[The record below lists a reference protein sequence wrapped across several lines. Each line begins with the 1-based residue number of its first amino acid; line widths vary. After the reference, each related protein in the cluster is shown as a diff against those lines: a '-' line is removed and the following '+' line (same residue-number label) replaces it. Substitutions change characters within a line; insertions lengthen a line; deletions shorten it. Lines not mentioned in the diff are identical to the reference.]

1 MKYLSEFRDPE
12 IADKIVKNIHSDL
25 IQIKNSKK
33 KKIRL
38 MEVCGG
44 HTHTIFKYGLEQLLP
59 KEIELIHGPG
69 CPVCVLP
76 MNKVDECVYLA
87 EEKNVTLTTFGDAI
101 RVPGSKK
108 SLMQAKAEG
117 ADIRIVYSPLDALEI
132 AANNP
137 DTEVVFF
144 ALGFETT
151 MPSTALTIQEAEKEN
166 INNFSILCN
175 HITIPQT
182 LKALLETENLNLDAF
197 IGPGHVNMI
206 IGTEVYEFIVNKYKK
221 PIVVSGFEPI
231 DILQSIS
238 MIIKQIKENR
248 CKIENQYKRV
258 VSTKGNTIA
267 QKAIDKVYRVKDYS
281 EWRGLGMIPES
292 GVMLRDEYSFYDAE
306 KKYNLRSIST
316 PDPEKCQCG
325 EVLQG
330 LIKPFECM
338 LFGKECN
345 PQNPIGALMVSSEGS
360 CAAYY
365 TYKFSDKN
373 SVINDK

>member
-1 MKYLSEFRDPE
+1 MKYLSEFRDPVL
-12 IADKIVKNIHSDL
+12 ADKLLNEIKIDIDL
-25 IQIKNSKK
+25 LKYSER
-33 KKIRL
+33 KIRM

-76 MNKVDECVYLA
+76 INKVDECVELA
-87 EEKNVTLTTFGDAI
+87 EEKQVILTTFGDAI

-108 SLMQAKAEG
+108 SLLQAKAEG
-117 ADIRIVYSPLDALEI
+117 ADIRIVYSPMDALDI
-132 AANNP
+132 AVKNP
-137 DTEVVFF
+137 GKDVVFF

-151 MPSTALTIQEAEKEN
+151 MPSTALTVQEAKKQEVL
-166 INNFSILCN
+166 NFSILCN

-182 LKALLETENLNLDAF
+182 LKALLDTDNLNLDAF

-206 IGTEVYEFIVNKYKK
+206 IGTEVYGFIVNQYKK
-221 PIVVSGFEPI
+221 PIVVSGFEPL

-238 MIIKQIKENR
+238 MLIKQLLENR
-248 CKIENQYKRV
+248 CEIENQYKRV
-258 VSTKGNTIA
+258 VSKKGNIIA
-267 QKAIDKVYRVKDYS
+267 QEAINNVYQIKEYS
-281 EWRGLGMIPES
+281 EWRGLGLIPES
-292 GVMLRDEYSFYDAE
+292 GVKLRNEYELYDAE
-306 KKYNLRSIST
+306 KKYDLKTVNT

-330 LIKPFECM
+330 FIKPYECK
-338 LFGKECN
+338 LFGKECT
-345 PQNPIGALMVSSEGS
+345 PHNPIGALMVSSEGS

-365 TYKFSDKN
+365 NYKYPSEN
-373 SVINDK
+373 SIIS

>member
-1 MKYLSEFRDPE
+1 MKYLSEFRDPVL
-12 IADKIVKNIHSDL
+12 ADKLLNEIKIDIDL
-25 IQIKNSKK
+25 LKYSER
-33 KKIRL
+33 KIRM

-76 MNKVDECVYLA
+76 INKVDECVELA
-87 EEKNVTLTTFGDAI
+87 EEKQVILTTFGDAI

-108 SLMQAKAEG
+108 SLLQAKAEG
-117 ADIRIVYSPLDALEI
+117 ADIRIVYSPMDALDI
-132 AANNP
+132 AVKNP
-137 DTEVVFF
+137 GKDVVFF

-151 MPSTALTIQEAEKEN
+151 MPSTALTVQEAKKQEVL
-166 INNFSILCN
+166 NFSILCN

-182 LKALLETENLNLDAF
+182 LKALLDTDNLNLDAF

-206 IGTEVYEFIVNKYKK
+206 IGTEVYGFIVNQYKK
-221 PIVVSGFEPI
+221 PIVVSGFEPL

-238 MIIKQIKENR
+238 MLIKQLLENR
-248 CKIENQYKRV
+248 CEIENQYKRV
-258 VSTKGNTIA
+258 VSKKGNIIA
-267 QKAIDKVYRVKDYS
+267 QEAINNVYQIKEYS
-281 EWRGLGMIPES
+281 EWRGLGLIPES
-292 GVMLRDEYSFYDAE
+292 GVMLRNEYELYDAE
-306 KKYNLRSIST
+306 KKYDLKTVNT

-330 LIKPFECM
+330 FIKPYECK
-338 LFGKECN
+338 LFGKECT
-345 PQNPIGALMVSSEGS
+345 PHNPIGALMVSSEGS

-365 TYKFSDKN
+365 NYKYPSEN
-373 SVINDK
+373 NVIS

>member
-1 MKYLSEFRDPE
+1 MKYLSEFRDP
-12 IADKIVKNIHSDL
+12 ILADKLINEIKSDIDHL
-25 IQIKNSKK
+25 KYSER
-33 KKIRL
+33 KIRM

-76 MNKVDECVYLA
+76 INKVDECVELA
-87 EEKNVTLTTFGDAI
+87 EEKQVILTTFGDAI

-108 SLMQAKAEG
+108 SLLQAKAEG
-117 ADIRIVYSPLDALEI
+117 ADIRIVYSPMDALDI
-132 AANNP
+132 AVKNP
-137 DTEVVFF
+137 GKDVVFF

-151 MPSTALTIQEAEKEN
+151 MPSTALTVQEAKKQDVL
-166 INNFSILCN
+166 NFSILCN

-182 LKALLETENLNLDAF
+182 LKALLDTDNLNLDAF

-206 IGTEVYEFIVNKYKK
+206 IGTEVYGFIVNQYKK
-221 PIVVSGFEPI
+221 PIVVSGFEPL

-238 MIIKQIKENR
+238 MLIKQLLENR
-248 CKIENQYKRV
+248 CEIENQYKRV
-258 VSTKGNTIA
+258 VSKKGNIIA
-267 QKAIDKVYRVKDYS
+267 QEAINNVYQIKEYS
-281 EWRGLGMIPES
+281 EWRGLGLIPES
-292 GVMLRDEYSFYDAE
+292 GVKLRNEYELYDAE
-306 KKYNLRSIST
+306 KKYDLKTVNT

-330 LIKPFECM
+330 FIKPYECK
-338 LFGKECN
+338 LFGKECT
-345 PQNPIGALMVSSEGS
+345 PHNPIGALMVSSEGS

-365 TYKFSDKN
+365 NYKYPSEN
-373 SVINDK
+373 SIIS

>member
-1 MKYLSEFRDPE
+1 MKYLSEFRDPVL
-12 IADKIVKNIHSDL
+12 ADKLLNEIKIDIDL
-25 IQIKNSKK
+25 LKYSER
-33 KKIRL
+33 KIRM

-76 MNKVDECVYLA
+76 INKVDECVELA
-87 EEKNVTLTTFGDAI
+87 EEKQVILTTFGDAI

-108 SLMQAKAEG
+108 SLLQAKAEG
-117 ADIRIVYSPLDALEI
+117 ADIRIVYSPMDALDI
-132 AANNP
+132 AVKNP
-137 DTEVVFF
+137 GKDVVFF

-151 MPSTALTIQEAEKEN
+151 MPSTALTVQEAKKQEVL
-166 INNFSILCN
+166 NFSILCN

-182 LKALLETENLNLDAF
+182 LKALLDTDNLNLDAF

-206 IGTEVYEFIVNKYKK
+206 IGTEVYGFIVNQYKK
-221 PIVVSGFEPI
+221 PIVVSGFEPL

-238 MIIKQIKENR
+238 MLIKQLLENR
-248 CKIENQYKRV
+248 CEIENQYKRV
-258 VSTKGNTIA
+258 VSKKGNIIA
-267 QKAIDKVYRVKDYS
+267 QEAINNVYQIKEYS
-281 EWRGLGMIPES
+281 EWRGLGLIPES
-292 GVMLRDEYSFYDAE
+292 GVMLRNEYELYDAE
-306 KKYNLRSIST
+306 KKYDLKTVNT

-330 LIKPFECM
+330 FLKPYECK
-338 LFGKECN
+338 LFGKECT
-345 PQNPIGALMVSSEGS
+345 PQNPIGALMVSPEGS

-365 TYKFSDKN
+365 NYKYPSEN
-373 SVINDK
+373 SVIS

>member
-1 MKYLSEFRDPE
+1 MKYLSEFRDPVL
-12 IADKIVKNIHSDL
+12 ADKLLNEIKIDIDL
-25 IQIKNSKK
+25 LKYSER
-33 KKIRL
+33 KIRM

-76 MNKVDECVYLA
+76 INKVDECVELA
-87 EEKNVTLTTFGDAI
+87 EEKQVILTTFGDAI

-108 SLMQAKAEG
+108 SLLQAKAEG
-117 ADIRIVYSPLDALEI
+117 ADIRIVYSPMDALDI
-132 AANNP
+132 ASRNP
-137 DTEVVFF
+137 DKDVVFF

-151 MPSTALTIQEAEKEN
+151 MPSTALTVQEAKKQEVL
-166 INNFSILCN
+166 NFSILCN

-182 LKALLETENLNLDAF
+182 LKALLDTDNLNLDAF

-206 IGTEVYEFIVNKYKK
+206 IGTEVYGFIVNQYKK
-221 PIVVSGFEPI
+221 PIVVSGFEPL

-238 MIIKQIKENR
+238 MLIKQLLENR
-248 CKIENQYKRV
+248 CEIENQYKRV
-258 VSTKGNTIA
+258 VSKKGNIIA
-267 QKAIDKVYRVKDYS
+267 QEAINNVYQIKEYS
-281 EWRGLGMIPES
+281 EWRGLGLIPES
-292 GVMLRDEYSFYDAE
+292 GVMLRNEYELYDAE
-306 KKYNLRSIST
+306 KKYDLKTVNT

-330 LIKPFECM
+330 FIKPYECK
-338 LFGKECN
+338 LFGKECT
-345 PQNPIGALMVSSEGS
+345 PHNPIGALMVSSEGS

-365 TYKFSDKN
+365 NYKYPSEN
-373 SVINDK
+373 SIIS

>member
-1 MKYLSEFRDPE
+1 MKYLSEFRDPVL
-12 IADKIVKNIHSDL
+12 ADKLLNEIKIDIDL
-25 IQIKNSKK
+25 LKYSER
-33 KKIRL
+33 KIRM

-76 MNKVDECVYLA
+76 INKVDECVELA
-87 EEKNVTLTTFGDAI
+87 EEKQVILTTFGDAI

-108 SLMQAKAEG
+108 SLLQAKAEG
-117 ADIRIVYSPLDALEI
+117 ADIRIVYSPMDALDI
-132 AANNP
+132 AVKNP
-137 DTEVVFF
+137 GKDVVFF

-151 MPSTALTIQEAEKEN
+151 MPSTALTVQEAKKQEVL
-166 INNFSILCN
+166 NFSILCN

-182 LKALLETENLNLDAF
+182 LKALLDTDNLNLDAF

-206 IGTEVYEFIVNKYKK
+206 IGTEVYGFIVNQYKK
-221 PIVVSGFEPI
+221 PIVVSGFEPL

-238 MIIKQIKENR
+238 MLIKQLLENR
-248 CKIENQYKRV
+248 CEIENQYKRV
-258 VSTKGNTIA
+258 VSKKGNIIA
-267 QKAIDKVYRVKDYS
+267 QEAINNVYQIKEYS
-281 EWRGLGMIPES
+281 EWRGLGLIPES
-292 GVMLRDEYSFYDAE
+292 GVMLRNEYELYDAE
-306 KKYNLRSIST
+306 KKYDLKTVNT

-330 LIKPFECM
+330 FIKPYECK
-338 LFGKECN
+338 LFGKECT
-345 PQNPIGALMVSSEGS
+345 PHNPIGALMVSSEGS

-365 TYKFSDKN
+365 NYKYPSEN
-373 SVINDK
+373 SIIS

>member
-1 MKYLSEFRDPE
+1 MKYLSEFRDPVL
-12 IADKIVKNIHSDL
+12 ADKLLNEIKIDIDL
-25 IQIKNSKK
+25 LKYSER
-33 KKIRL
+33 KIMM

-76 MNKVDECVYLA
+76 INKVDECVELA
-87 EEKNVTLTTFGDAI
+87 EEKQVILTTFGDAI

-108 SLMQAKAEG
+108 SLLQAKAEG
-117 ADIRIVYSPLDALEI
+117 ADIRIVYSPMDALDI
-132 AANNP
+132 AVKNP
-137 DTEVVFF
+137 GKDVVFF

-151 MPSTALTIQEAEKEN
+151 MPSTALTVQEAKKQEVL
-166 INNFSILCN
+166 NFSILCN

-182 LKALLETENLNLDAF
+182 LKALLDTDNLNLDAF

-206 IGTEVYEFIVNKYKK
+206 IGTEVYGFIVNQYKK
-221 PIVVSGFEPI
+221 PIVVSGFEPL

-238 MIIKQIKENR
+238 MLIKQLLENR
-248 CKIENQYKRV
+248 CEIENQYKRV
-258 VSTKGNTIA
+258 VSKKGNIIA
-267 QKAIDKVYRVKDYS
+267 QEAINNVYQIKEYS
-281 EWRGLGMIPES
+281 EWRGLGLIPES
-292 GVMLRDEYSFYDAE
+292 GVMLRNEYELYDAE
-306 KKYNLRSIST
+306 KKYDLKTVNT

-330 LIKPFECM
+330 FIKPYECK
-338 LFGKECN
+338 LFGKECT
-345 PQNPIGALMVSSEGS
+345 PHNPIGALMVSSEGS

-365 TYKFSDKN
+365 NYKYPSEN
-373 SVINDK
+373 SVIS

>member
-1 MKYLSEFRDPE
+1 MKYLSEFRDPVL
-12 IADKIVKNIHSDL
+12 ADKLLNEIKIDIDL
-25 IQIKNSKK
+25 LKYSER
-33 KKIRL
+33 KIRM

-76 MNKVDECVYLA
+76 INKVDECVELA
-87 EEKNVTLTTFGDAI
+87 EEKQVILTTFGDAI

-108 SLMQAKAEG
+108 SLLQAKAEG
-117 ADIRIVYSPLDALEI
+117 ADIRIVYSPMDALDI
-132 AANNP
+132 AVKNP
-137 DTEVVFF
+137 DKDVVFF

-151 MPSTALTIQEAEKEN
+151 MPSTALTVQEAKKQEVL
-166 INNFSILCN
+166 NFSILCN

-182 LKALLETENLNLDAF
+182 LKALLDTDNLNLDAF

-206 IGTEVYEFIVNKYKK
+206 IGSDVYGFIVNQYKK
-221 PIVVSGFEPI
+221 PIVISGFEPL

-238 MIIKQIKENR
+238 MLIKQLLENR
-248 CKIENQYKRV
+248 CEIENQYKRV
-258 VSTKGNTIA
+258 VSKKGNIIA
-267 QKAIDKVYRVKDYS
+267 QEAINNVYQIKEYS
-281 EWRGLGMIPES
+281 EWRGLGLIPES
-292 GVMLRDEYSFYDAE
+292 GVMLRNEYELYDAE
-306 KKYNLRSIST
+306 KKYDLKTVNT

-330 LIKPFECM
+330 FIKPYECK
-338 LFGKECN
+338 LFGKECT
-345 PQNPIGALMVSSEGS
+345 PHNPIGALMVSSEGS

-365 TYKFSDKN
+365 NYKYPSEN
-373 SVINDK
+373 SVIS

>member
-1 MKYLSEFRDPE
+1 MKYLSEFRDPVL
-12 IADKIVKNIHSDL
+12 ADKLLNEIKIDIDL
-25 IQIKNSKK
+25 LKYSER
-33 KKIRL
+33 KIRM

-76 MNKVDECVYLA
+76 INKVDECVELA
-87 EEKNVTLTTFGDAI
+87 EEKQVILTTFGDAI

-108 SLMQAKAEG
+108 SLLQAKAEG
-117 ADIRIVYSPLDALEI
+117 ADIRIVYSPMDALDI
-132 AANNP
+132 AVKNP
-137 DTEVVFF
+137 GKDVVFF

-151 MPSTALTIQEAEKEN
+151 MPSTALTVQEAKKQDVL
-166 INNFSILCN
+166 NFSILCN

-182 LKALLETENLNLDAF
+182 LKALLDTDNLNLDAF

-206 IGTEVYEFIVNKYKK
+206 IGTEVYGFIVNQYKK
-221 PIVVSGFEPI
+221 PIVVSGFEPL

-238 MIIKQIKENR
+238 MLIKQLLENR
-248 CKIENQYKRV
+248 CEIENQYKRV
-258 VSTKGNTIA
+258 VSKKGNIIA
-267 QKAIDKVYRVKDYS
+267 QEAINNVYQIKEYS
-281 EWRGLGMIPES
+281 EWRGLGLIPES
-292 GVMLRDEYSFYDAE
+292 GVMLRNEYELYDAE
-306 KKYNLRSIST
+306 KKYDLKTVNT

-330 LIKPFECM
+330 FLKPYECK
-338 LFGKECN
+338 LFGKECT

-365 TYKFSDKN
+365 NYKYPSEN
-373 SVINDK
+373 SIIS

>member
-1 MKYLSEFRDPE
+1 MKYLSEFRDPVL
-12 IADKIVKNIHSDL
+12 ADKLLNE
-25 IQIKNSKK
+25 IKIDINLLKYSER
-33 KKIRL
+33 KIRM

-76 MNKVDECVYLA
+76 INKVDECVELA
-87 EEKNVTLTTFGDAI
+87 EEKQVILTTFGDAI

-108 SLMQAKAEG
+108 SLLQAKAEG
-117 ADIRIVYSPLDALEI
+117 ADIRIVYSPMDALDI
-132 AANNP
+132 AVKNP
-137 DTEVVFF
+137 GKDVVFF

-151 MPSTALTIQEAEKEN
+151 MPSTALTVQEAKKQDVL
-166 INNFSILCN
+166 NFSILCN

-182 LKALLETENLNLDAF
+182 LKALLDTDNLNLDAF

-206 IGTEVYEFIVNKYKK
+206 IGTEVYGFIVNQYKK
-221 PIVVSGFEPI
+221 PIVVSGFEPL

-238 MIIKQIKENR
+238 MLIKQLLENR
-248 CKIENQYKRV
+248 CEIENQYKRV
-258 VSTKGNTIA
+258 VSKKGNIIA
-267 QKAIDKVYRVKDYS
+267 QEAINNVYQIKEYS
-281 EWRGLGMIPES
+281 EWRGLGLIPES
-292 GVMLRDEYSFYDAE
+292 GVMLRNEYELYDAE
-306 KKYNLRSIST
+306 KKYDLKTVNT

-330 LIKPFECM
+330 FIKPYECK
-338 LFGKECN
+338 LFGKECT
-345 PQNPIGALMVSSEGS
+345 PHNPIGALMVSSEGS

-365 TYKFSDKN
+365 NYKYPSEN
-373 SVINDK
+373 SVIS

>member
-1 MKYLSEFRDPE
+1 MKYLSVFRDPVL
-12 IADKIVKNIHSDL
+12 ADKLLNEIKIDIDL
-25 IQIKNSKK
+25 LKYSER
-33 KKIRL
+33 KIRM

-76 MNKVDECVYLA
+76 INKVDECVELA
-87 EEKNVTLTTFGDAI
+87 EEKQVILTTFGDAI

-108 SLMQAKAEG
+108 SLLQAKAEG
-117 ADIRIVYSPLDALEI
+117 ADIRIVYSPMDALDI
-132 AANNP
+132 AVKNP
-137 DTEVVFF
+137 GKDVVFF

-151 MPSTALTIQEAEKEN
+151 MPSTALTVQEAKKQEVL
-166 INNFSILCN
+166 NFSILCN

-182 LKALLETENLNLDAF
+182 LKALLDTDNLNLDAF

-206 IGTEVYEFIVNKYKK
+206 IGTEVYGFIVNQYKK
-221 PIVVSGFEPI
+221 PIVVSGFEPL

-238 MIIKQIKENR
+238 MLIKQLLENR
-248 CKIENQYKRV
+248 CEIENQYKRV
-258 VSTKGNTIA
+258 VSKKGNIIA
-267 QKAIDKVYRVKDYS
+267 QEAINNVYQIKEYS
-281 EWRGLGMIPES
+281 EWRGLGLIPES
-292 GVMLRDEYSFYDAE
+292 GVMLRNEYELYDAE
-306 KKYNLRSIST
+306 KKYDLKTVNT

-330 LIKPFECM
+330 FIKPYECK
-338 LFGKECN
+338 LFGKECT
-345 PQNPIGALMVSSEGS
+345 PHNPIGALMVSSEGS

-365 TYKFSDKN
+365 NYKYPSEN
-373 SVINDK
+373 SVIS

>member
-1 MKYLSEFRDPE
+1 MKYLSEFRDPVL
-12 IADKIVKNIHSDL
+12 ADKLLNEINIDIDL
-25 IQIKNSKK
+25 LKYSER
-33 KKIRL
+33 KIRM

-76 MNKVDECVYLA
+76 INKVDECVELA
-87 EEKNVTLTTFGDAI
+87 EEKQVILTTFGDAI

-108 SLMQAKAEG
+108 SLLQAKAEG
-117 ADIRIVYSPLDALEI
+117 ADIRIVYSPMDALDI
-132 AANNP
+132 AVKNP
-137 DTEVVFF
+137 GKDVVFF

-151 MPSTALTIQEAEKEN
+151 MPSTALTVQEAKKQEVL
-166 INNFSILCN
+166 NFSILCN

-182 LKALLETENLNLDAF
+182 LKALLDTDNLNLDAF

-206 IGTEVYEFIVNKYKK
+206 IGTEVYGFIVNQYKK
-221 PIVVSGFEPI
+221 PIVVSGFEPL

-238 MIIKQIKENR
+238 MLIKQLLENR
-248 CKIENQYKRV
+248 CEIENQYKRV
-258 VSTKGNTIA
+258 VSKKGNIIA
-267 QKAIDKVYRVKDYS
+267 QEAINNVYQIKEYS
-281 EWRGLGMIPES
+281 EWRGLGLIPES
-292 GVMLRDEYSFYDAE
+292 GVMLRNEYELYDAE
-306 KKYNLRSIST
+306 KKYDLKTVNT

-330 LIKPFECM
+330 FIKPYECK
-338 LFGKECN
+338 LFGKECT
-345 PQNPIGALMVSSEGS
+345 PHNPIGALMVSSEGS

-365 TYKFSDKN
+365 NYKYPSEN
-373 SVINDK
+373 SVIS

>member
-1 MKYLSEFRDPE
+1 MKYLSEFRDP
-12 IADKIVKNIHSDL
+12 ILADKLVNEL
-25 IQIKNSKK
+25 KK
-33 KKIRL
+33 DVGLLSSGNNVRI

-76 MNKVDECVYLA
+76 MNKVDECVLLA
-87 EEKNVTLTTFGDAI
+87 EEKQVILTTFGDAI

-108 SLMQAKAEG
+108 SLLQAKAEG
-117 ADIRIVYSPLDALEI
+117 ADIRIVYSPMDALDI
-132 AANNP
+132 ASRNP
-137 DTEVVFF
+137 DKDVVFF

-151 MPSTALTIQEAEKEN
+151 MPSTALTVQEAKKQEVL
-166 INNFSILCN
+166 NFSILCN

-182 LKALLETENLNLDAF
+182 LKALLDTDNLNLDAF

-206 IGTEVYEFIVNKYKK
+206 IGTEVYGFIVNQYKK
-221 PIVVSGFEPI
+221 PIVVSGFEPL

-238 MIIKQIKENR
+238 MLIKQLLENR
-248 CKIENQYKRV
+248 CEIENQYKRV
-258 VSTKGNTIA
+258 VSKKGNIIA
-267 QKAIDKVYRVKDYS
+267 QEAINNVYQIKEYS
-281 EWRGLGMIPES
+281 EWRGLGLIPES
-292 GVMLRDEYSFYDAE
+292 GVMLRNEYELYDAE
-306 KKYNLRSIST
+306 KKYDLKTVNT

-330 LIKPFECM
+330 FIKPYECK
-338 LFGKECN
+338 LFGKECT
-345 PQNPIGALMVSSEGS
+345 PHNPIGALMVSSEGS

-365 TYKFSDKN
+365 NYKYPSEN
-373 SVINDK
+373 SVIS

>member
-1 MKYLSEFRDPE
+1 MKYLSEFRDPVL
-12 IADKIVKNIHSDL
+12 ADKLLNEIKIDIDL
-25 IQIKNSKK
+25 LKYSER
-33 KKIRL
+33 KIRM

-76 MNKVDECVYLA
+76 INKVDECVELA
-87 EEKNVTLTTFGDAI
+87 EEKQVILTTFGDAI

-108 SLMQAKAEG
+108 SLLQAKAEG
-117 ADIRIVYSPLDALEI
+117 ADIRIVYSPMDALDI
-132 AANNP
+132 AVKNP
-137 DTEVVFF
+137 GKDVVFF

-151 MPSTALTIQEAEKEN
+151 MPSTALTVQEAKKQDVL
-166 INNFSILCN
+166 NFSILCN

-182 LKALLETENLNLDAF
+182 LKALLDTDNLNLDAF

-206 IGTEVYEFIVNKYKK
+206 IGTEVYGFIVNQYKK
-221 PIVVSGFEPI
+221 PIVVSGFEPL

-238 MIIKQIKENR
+238 MLIKQLLENR
-248 CKIENQYKRV
+248 CEIENQYKRV
-258 VSTKGNTIA
+258 VSKKGNIIA
-267 QKAIDKVYRVKDYS
+267 QEAINNVYQIKEYS
-281 EWRGLGMIPES
+281 EWRGLGLIPES
-292 GVMLRDEYSFYDAE
+292 GVMLRNEYELYDAE
-306 KKYNLRSIST
+306 KKYDLKTVNT

-330 LIKPFECM
+330 FIKPYECK
-338 LFGKECN
+338 LFGKECT
-345 PQNPIGALMVSSEGS
+345 PHNPIGALMVSSEGS

-365 TYKFSDKN
+365 NYKYPSEN
-373 SVINDK
+373 SIIS

>member
-1 MKYLSEFRDPE
+1 MKYLSEFRDPVL
-12 IADKIVKNIHSDL
+12 ADKLLNEIKIDIDL
-25 IQIKNSKK
+25 LKYSER
-33 KKIRL
+33 KIRM

-76 MNKVDECVYLA
+76 INKVDECVELA
-87 EEKNVTLTTFGDAI
+87 EEKQVILTTFGDAI

-108 SLMQAKAEG
+108 SLLQAKAEG
-117 ADIRIVYSPLDALEI
+117 ADIRIVYSPMDALDI
-132 AANNP
+132 AVKNP
-137 DTEVVFF
+137 GKDVVFF

-151 MPSTALTIQEAEKEN
+151 MPSTALTVQEAKKQEVL
-166 INNFSILCN
+166 NFSILCN

-182 LKALLETENLNLDAF
+182 LKALLDTDNLNLDAF

-206 IGTEVYEFIVNKYKK
+206 IGTEVYGFIVNQYKK
-221 PIVVSGFEPI
+221 PIVVSGFEPL

-238 MIIKQIKENR
+238 MLIKQLLENR
-248 CKIENQYKRV
+248 CEIENQYKRV
-258 VSTKGNTIA
+258 VSKKGNIIA
-267 QKAIDKVYRVKDYS
+267 QEAINNVYQIKEYS
-281 EWRGLGMIPES
+281 EWRGLGLIPES
-292 GVMLRDEYSFYDAE
+292 GVKLRNEYELYDAE
-306 KKYNLRSIST
+306 KKYDLKTVNT

-330 LIKPFECM
+330 FIKPYECK
-338 LFGKECN
+338 LFGKECT
-345 PQNPIGALMVSSEGS
+345 PHNPIGALMVSSEGS

-365 TYKFSDKN
+365 NYKYPSEN
-373 SVINDK
+373 SVIS

>member
-1 MKYLSEFRDPE
+1 MKYLSEFRDPVL
-12 IADKIVKNIHSDL
+12 ADKLLNEIKIDIDL
-25 IQIKNSKK
+25 LKYSER
-33 KKIRL
+33 KIRM

-76 MNKVDECVYLA
+76 INKVDECVELA
-87 EEKNVTLTTFGDAI
+87 EEKQVILTTFGDAI

-108 SLMQAKAEG
+108 SLLQAKAEG
-117 ADIRIVYSPLDALEI
+117 ADIRIVYSPMDALDI
-132 AANNP
+132 ASRNP
-137 DTEVVFF
+137 DKDVVFF

-151 MPSTALTIQEAEKEN
+151 MPSTALTVQEAKKQEVL
-166 INNFSILCN
+166 NFSILCN

-182 LKALLETENLNLDAF
+182 LKALLDTDNLNLDAF

-206 IGTEVYEFIVNKYKK
+206 IGTEVYGFIVNQYKK
-221 PIVVSGFEPI
+221 PIVVSGFEPL

-238 MIIKQIKENR
+238 MLIKQLLENR
-248 CKIENQYKRV
+248 CEIENQYKRV
-258 VSTKGNTIA
+258 VSKKGNIIA
-267 QKAIDKVYRVKDYS
+267 QEAINNVYQIKEYS
-281 EWRGLGMIPES
+281 EWRGLGLIPES
-292 GVMLRDEYSFYDAE
+292 GVMLRNEYELYDAE
-306 KKYNLRSIST
+306 KKYDLKTVNT

-330 LIKPFECM
+330 FIKPYECK
-338 LFGKECN
+338 LFGKECT
-345 PQNPIGALMVSSEGS
+345 PHNPIGALMVSSEGS

-365 TYKFSDKN
+365 NYKYPSEN
-373 SVINDK
+373 SVIS

>member
-1 MKYLSEFRDPE
+1 MKYLSEFRDPVL
-12 IADKIVKNIHSDL
+12 ADKLLNEIKIDIDL
-25 IQIKNSKK
+25 LKYSER
-33 KKIRL
+33 KIRM

-76 MNKVDECVYLA
+76 INKVDECVELA
-87 EEKNVTLTTFGDAI
+87 EEKQVILTTFGDAI

-108 SLMQAKAEG
+108 SLLQAKAEG
-117 ADIRIVYSPLDALEI
+117 ADIRIVYSPMDALDI
-132 AANNP
+132 ALKNP
-137 DTEVVFF
+137 GKDVVFF

-151 MPSTALTIQEAEKEN
+151 MPSTALTVQEAKKQDVL
-166 INNFSILCN
+166 NFSILCN

-182 LKALLETENLNLDAF
+182 LKALLDTDNLNLDAF

-206 IGTEVYEFIVNKYKK
+206 IGTEVYGFIVNQYKK
-221 PIVVSGFEPI
+221 PIVVSGFEPL

-238 MIIKQIKENR
+238 MLIKQLLENR
-248 CKIENQYKRV
+248 CEIENQYKRV
-258 VSTKGNTIA
+258 VSKKGNIIA
-267 QKAIDKVYRVKDYS
+267 QEAINNVYQIKEYS
-281 EWRGLGMIPES
+281 EWRGLGLIPES
-292 GVMLRDEYSFYDAE
+292 GVMLRNEYELYDAE
-306 KKYNLRSIST
+306 KKYDLKTVNT

-330 LIKPFECM
+330 FIKPYECK
-338 LFGKECN
+338 LFGKECT
-345 PQNPIGALMVSSEGS
+345 PHNPIGALMVSSEGS

-365 TYKFSDKN
+365 NYKYPSEN
-373 SVINDK
+373 SVIS

>member
-1 MKYLSEFRDPE
+1 MKYLSEFRDPVL
-12 IADKIVKNIHSDL
+12 ADKLLNEIKIDIDL
-25 IQIKNSKK
+25 LKYSER
-33 KKIRL
+33 KIRM

-76 MNKVDECVYLA
+76 INKVDECVELA
-87 EEKNVTLTTFGDAI
+87 EEKQVILTTFGDAI

-108 SLMQAKAEG
+108 SLLQAKAEG
-117 ADIRIVYSPLDALEI
+117 ADIRIVYSPMDALDI
-132 AANNP
+132 AVKNP
-137 DTEVVFF
+137 GKDVVFF

-151 MPSTALTIQEAEKEN
+151 MPSTALTVQEAKKQEVL
-166 INNFSILCN
+166 NFSILCN

-182 LKALLETENLNLDAF
+182 LKALLDTDNLNLDAF

-206 IGTEVYEFIVNKYKK
+206 IGTEVYGFIVNQYKK
-221 PIVVSGFEPI
+221 PIVVSGFEPL

-238 MIIKQIKENR
+238 MLIKQLLENR
-248 CKIENQYKRV
+248 CEIENQYKRV
-258 VSTKGNTIA
+258 VSKKGNIIA
-267 QKAIDKVYRVKDYS
+267 QEAINNVYQIKEYS
-281 EWRGLGMIPES
+281 EWRGLGLIPES
-292 GVMLRDEYSFYDAE
+292 GVMLRNEYELYDAE
-306 KKYNLRSIST
+306 KKYDLKTVNT

-330 LIKPFECM
+330 FIKPYECK
-338 LFGKECN
+338 LFGKECT
-345 PQNPIGALMVSSEGS
+345 PHNPIGALMVSSEGS

-365 TYKFSDKN
+365 NYKYPSEN
-373 SVINDK
+373 SVIS

>member
-1 MKYLSEFRDPE
+1 MKYLSEFRDPVL
-12 IADKIVKNIHSDL
+12 ADKLLNEIKIDIDL
-25 IQIKNSKK
+25 LKYSER
-33 KKIRL
+33 KIRM

-76 MNKVDECVYLA
+76 INKVDECVELA
-87 EEKNVTLTTFGDAI
+87 EEKQVILTTFGDAI

-108 SLMQAKAEG
+108 SLLQAKAEG
-117 ADIRIVYSPLDALEI
+117 ADIRIVYSPMDALDI
-132 AANNP
+132 AVKNP
-137 DTEVVFF
+137 GKDVVFF

-151 MPSTALTIQEAEKEN
+151 MPSTALTVQEAKKQEVL
-166 INNFSILCN
+166 NFSILCN

-182 LKALLETENLNLDAF
+182 LKALLDTDNLNLDAF

-206 IGTEVYEFIVNKYKK
+206 IGTEVYGFIVNQYKK
-221 PIVVSGFEPI
+221 PIVVSGFEPL

-238 MIIKQIKENR
+238 MLIKQLLENR
-248 CKIENQYKRV
+248 CEIENQYKRV
-258 VSTKGNTIA
+258 VSKKGNIIA
-267 QKAIDKVYRVKDYS
+267 QEAINNVYQIKEYS
-281 EWRGLGMIPES
+281 EWRGLGLIPES
-292 GVMLRDEYSFYDAE
+292 GVMLRNEYELYDAE
-306 KKYNLRSIST
+306 KKYDLKTVNT

-330 LIKPFECM
+330 FLKPYECK
-338 LFGKECN
+338 LFGKECT

-365 TYKFSDKN
+365 NYKYPSEN
-373 SVINDK
+373 SVIS

>member
-1 MKYLSEFRDPE
+1 MKYLSEFRDPVL
-12 IADKIVKNIHSDL
+12 ADKLLNEIKIDIDL
-25 IQIKNSKK
+25 LKYSER
-33 KKIRL
+33 KIRM

-76 MNKVDECVYLA
+76 INKVDECVELA
-87 EEKNVTLTTFGDAI
+87 EEKQVILTTFGDAI

-108 SLMQAKAEG
+108 SLLQAKAEG
-117 ADIRIVYSPLDALEI
+117 ADIRIVYSPMDALDI
-132 AANNP
+132 AVKNP
-137 DTEVVFF
+137 GKDVVFF

-151 MPSTALTIQEAEKEN
+151 MPSTALTVQEAKKQDVL
-166 INNFSILCN
+166 NFSILCN

-182 LKALLETENLNLDAF
+182 LKALLDTDNLNLDAF

-206 IGTEVYEFIVNKYKK
+206 IGTEVYGFIVNQYKK
-221 PIVVSGFEPI
+221 PIVVSGFEPL

-238 MIIKQIKENR
+238 MLIKQLLENR
-248 CKIENQYKRV
+248 CEIENQYKRV
-258 VSTKGNTIA
+258 VSKKGNIIA
-267 QKAIDKVYRVKDYS
+267 QEAINNVYQIKEYS
-281 EWRGLGMIPES
+281 EWRGLGLIPES
-292 GVMLRDEYSFYDAE
+292 GVMLRNEYELYDAE
-306 KKYNLRSIST
+306 KKYDLKTVNT

-330 LIKPFECM
+330 FIKPYECK
-338 LFGKECN
+338 LFGKECT
-345 PQNPIGALMVSSEGS
+345 PHNPIGALMVSSEGS

-365 TYKFSDKN
+365 NYKYPSEN
-373 SVINDK
+373 SVIS

>member
-1 MKYLSEFRDPE
+1 MKYLSEFRDPVL
-12 IADKIVKNIHSDL
+12 ADKLLNEIKIDIDL
-25 IQIKNSKK
+25 LKYSER
-33 KKIRL
+33 KIRM

-76 MNKVDECVYLA
+76 INKVDECVELA
-87 EEKNVTLTTFGDAI
+87 EEKQVILTTFGDAI

-108 SLMQAKAEG
+108 SLLQAKAEG
-117 ADIRIVYSPLDALEI
+117 ADIRIVYSPMDALDL
-132 AANNP
+132 AVKNP
-137 DTEVVFF
+137 GKDVVFF

-151 MPSTALTIQEAEKEN
+151 MPSTALTVQEAKKQEVL
-166 INNFSILCN
+166 NFSILCN

-182 LKALLETENLNLDAF
+182 LKALLDTDNLNLDAF

-206 IGTEVYEFIVNKYKK
+206 IGTEVYGFIVNQYKK
-221 PIVVSGFEPI
+221 PIVVSGFEPL

-238 MIIKQIKENR
+238 MLIKQLLENR
-248 CKIENQYKRV
+248 CEIENQYKRV
-258 VSTKGNTIA
+258 VSKKGNIIA
-267 QKAIDKVYRVKDYS
+267 QEAINNVYQIKEYS
-281 EWRGLGMIPES
+281 EWRGLGLIPES
-292 GVMLRDEYSFYDAE
+292 GVMLRNEYELYDAE
-306 KKYNLRSIST
+306 KKYDLKTVNT

-330 LIKPFECM
+330 FIKPYECK
-338 LFGKECN
+338 LFGKECT
-345 PQNPIGALMVSSEGS
+345 PHNPIGALMVSSEGS

-365 TYKFSDKN
+365 NYKYPSEN
-373 SVINDK
+373 SVIS